1 MGKVSLVKATR
12 GIKQGLYEAIELIGG
27 LEKYV
32 KSNETVLLKPNLN
45 GLDGF
50 TNRELVE
57 ALLQLLFDFKVRK
70 VFIAESTFGDERST
84 NLLFKKTG
92 YSDLARKYNVDLVN
106 LNSSKIVEVRVEQPL
121 ALETLRIAKE
131 AHEVDKIIN
140 LPNMKV
146 HYAAGITLALKNL
159 KGLLVGDAK
168 KHCHE
173 VGLEKAIVDLNN
185 TIKAHLHIVDAI
197 SCMERMGP
205 RGGDIVNLGLI
216 MAGEAAGEIDYVG
229 SQIMGYEVREVKHLE
244 RYLEVNRVDLKK
256 IQIVGE
262 RVEDVRH
269 PFKKVK
275 LENIIPKEFR
285 IHNRNACSSCMN
297 AFLLSCQA
305 LGEIPGVFDVYM
317 GELLEDAFS
326 QGGIKIAFGNC
337 CLHNMAFDKIIK
349 GCPPYPLALRDY
361 MKDVGAA

>member
-1 MGKVSLVKATR
+1 MGKVSLVKTDR
-12 GIKQGLYEAIELIGG
+12 GIKRGLYDAIQLIGG
-27 LEKYV
+27 MELYV
-32 KSNETVLLKPNLN
+32 GRNDKVMLKPNLN
-45 GLDGF
+45 GADGF

-57 ALLQLLFDFKVRK
+57 ALLQLLSDFKVRK
-70 VFIAESTFGDERST
+70 VFIGESTFGDERST
-84 NLLFKKTG
+84 NLLFQKTG
-92 YSDLARKYNVDLVN
+92 YSDLACKYNVDLVN
-106 LNSSKIVEVRVEQPL
+106 LNSSRIVEVRVEHPL

-131 AHEVDKIIN
+131 AYEADKIIN

-205 RGGDIVNLGLI
+205 RGGDILNLGLI
-216 MAGEAAGEIDYVG
+216 MAGEAAGEVDYVG
-229 SQIMGYEVREVKHLE
+229 SLIMGYDVSEVKHLK
-244 RYLEVNRVDLKK
+244 RYLEINQVDLKE

-262 RVEDVRH
+262 RIEEVRH

-275 LENIIPKEFR
+275 LENMIPQEFR

-297 AFLLSCQA
+297 ALLLSCQA
-305 LGEIPGVFDVYM
+305 LGKIPGVFDIYM
-317 GELLEDAFS
+317 GELLDDAFT
-326 QGGIKIAFGNC
+326 QGGIRIAFGNC
-337 CLHNMAFDKIIK
+337 CPHNMAVDKVIK

-361 MKDVGAA
+361 MKDVCAA